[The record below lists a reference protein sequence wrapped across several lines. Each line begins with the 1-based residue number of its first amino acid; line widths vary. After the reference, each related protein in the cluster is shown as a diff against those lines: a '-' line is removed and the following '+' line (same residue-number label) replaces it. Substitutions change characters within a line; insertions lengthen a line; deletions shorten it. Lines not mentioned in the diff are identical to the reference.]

1 MRAAIVRSG
10 GPREA
15 HHCETHEQI
24 TGFGSRGGA
33 TRKRDRHDGE
43 KRQTRCRKHMSSKR
57 RVALSR
63 SCGCIWGN
71 ASFPAEPGG
80 LASKRGAAHEAEK
93 PLTKHTHET
102 HTRNTHTKHTH
113 DTRKR
118 PLVQPRARER
128 SSRFCFSA
136 KVTSDHTHSEAAIT
150 RAAETRACVWR

>member
-10 GPREA
+10 GPGEA
-15 HHCETHEQI
+15 HHCETHDPI
-24 TGFGSRGGA
+24 TGVA
-33 TRKRDRHDGE
+33 QE
-43 KRQTRCRKHMSSKR
+43 EAR
-57 RVALSR
+57 RVKETDTMSKTHDVKETCCALALVWVASR
-63 SCGCIWGN
+63 AMRLSPPN
-71 ASFPAEPGG
+71 RADS
-80 LASKRGAAHEAEK
+80 ASKRGAAHEAEK
-93 PLTKHTHET
+93 PLTKHTHER
-102 HTRNTHTKHTH
+102 HTRKTHTKHTH